1 MSSHVQALL
10 FIKALHKN
18 FEATRQRLLNA
29 RHQRQKRIDS
39 GTVRAKRRWLMSIA
53 GEFPTFLEKTKKIR
67 EVRFRFSNTSRDTA
81 HQTCTTPLLD
91 ARIDPHLAFLPV

>member
-67 EVRFRFSNTSRDTA
+67 EVRFRFSHIVR
-81 HQTCTTPLLD
+81 TPRIRPAPRLD
-91 ARIDPHLAFLPV
+91 ARIDPHLTFSPV